1 MRKEGEK
8 LGLAPFIKHVK
19 KFEAQ
24 TKAMTELKKTQQK
37 VHEDKFAVIKGKFEE
52 TQNLQ
57 KEAKDK
63 HRAKMFRLEK
73 RMKE

>member
-1 MRKEGEK
+1 M
-8 LGLAPFIKHVK
+8 
-19 KFEAQ
+19 
-24 TKAMTELKKTQQK
+24 ELKKTQQK
-37 VHEDKFAVIKGKFEE
+37 DHEDKFTVIKGKREE

>member
-1 MRKEGEK
+1 MRKAEEK
-8 LGLAPFIKHVK
+8 HGLAPFAKQVK

-24 TKAMTELKKTQQK
+24 TKAINELKKTQQK
-37 VHEDKFAVIKGKFEE
+37 DHEDKFTVIKGKREE

>member
-1 MRKEGEK
+1 M
-8 LGLAPFIKHVK
+8 GLAPFIKHVK

-24 TKAMTELKKTQQK
+24 TKAITELKKNQQK
-37 VHEDKFAVIKGKFEE
+37 EHEDKFTLIKQKREE

-63 HRAKMFRLEK
+63 HRQKMNKLEK